1 VGEVSFNG
9 LGLLTAPGR
18 VMTPRAASEQ
28 VVAAAL
34 ARLQGRP
41 ARVADTGT
49 GSGALAIAIAVA
61 AARVEVWATDSSR
74 RAVALT
80 FANVRRHGLEDR
92 IHVCHGDLLAPVPG
106 AIDLIVAN
114 LPYLPR
120 RSRPCYPDL
129 RVEPEDAVFS
139 PGDGLDL
146 YRRLLCS
153 AEERLSVSGAVILQ
167 LHRRV
172 VLAER
177 AELAYVRE
185 TLSELVPEGLRGAMG
200 SPLPCDELSSLRR
213 AA

>member
-1 VGEVSFNG
+1 VGEASFNG
-9 LGLLTAPGR
+9 LGLTTAPGR
-18 VMTPRAASEQ
+18 VMTPRATSEQ

-34 ARLQGRP
+34 ARLQGGP
-41 ARVADTGT
+41 ARVADVGT

-61 AARVEVWATDSSR
+61 APRVEVWATDSSR
-74 RAVALT
+74 RAVALAC
-80 FANVRRHGLEDR
+80 ANVRRHGLEDR
-92 IHVCHGDLLAPVPG
+92 VHVCHGDLLAPVPG

-129 RVEPEDAVFS
+129 RVEPEDALFS

-153 AEERLSVSGAVILQ
+153 AEERLTASGALILQ

-177 AELAYVRE
+177 AELADVRE
-185 TLSELVPEGLRGAMG
+185 TLSEFVPEHLRPVVEPA
-200 SPLPCDELSSLRR
+200 SPCDELASLP
-213 AA
+213 AAA

>member
-1 VGEVSFNG
+1 VREVSFNG
-9 LGLLTAPGR
+9 VGLITAPGR

-34 ARLQGRP
+34 ARLRGGP
-41 ARVADTGT
+41 ARVADVGT

-61 AARVEVWATDSSR
+61 APQVEVWATDSSR
-74 RAVALT
+74 SAVALAR
-80 FANVRRHGLEDR
+80 ANVRRHGLEDR

-120 RSRPCYPDL
+120 RSRPRYPDL
-129 RVEPEDAVFS
+129 RAEPDEAAFAT
-139 PGDGLDL
+139 GDGLGL

-153 AEERLSVSGAVILQ
+153 AEETLSGFGAVIVQ

-172 VLAER
+172 VVAER
-177 AELAYVRE
+177 RELAGVRE
-185 TLSELVPEGLRGAMG
+185 RLSLLVPEHLRPSVEPA
-200 SPLPCDELSSLRR
+200 SPCDELAQLR
-213 AA
+213 AAA